1 MSKLGRPTDKMP
13 EVRPDK
19 ATEIMASYRESCSS
33 LPKMDELALDFQ
45 TCEAM
50 KISQLPLLEPKTN
63 SWTMIY
69 RKMIE
74 QEEYNLRFVV
84 TLLRRDQGEGSAE
97 DHNIKLTLFEIVS
110 GRQDV
115 FVYTEKDVLSEDQ
128 INELA
133 KSPNQI
139 KTIFKNAV
147 DTRLRIK

>member
-1 MSKLGRPTDKMP
+1 
-13 EVRPDK
+13 
-19 ATEIMASYRESCSS
+19 
-33 LPKMDELALDFQ
+33 
-45 TCEAM
+45 
-50 KISQLPLLEPKTN
+50 
-63 SWTMIY
+63 MIY

-115 FVYTEKDVLSEDQ
+115 FVYTEKDVLSDDQ